1 MSDMPERSH
10 LSPVEAF
17 GVDVRQVRRARGMTM
32 KGLGSATGYS
42 ESYVSKVEAAKQ
54 IPSLKFAI
62 GADRALGTTP
72 LFEHQLQRVLEGDHP
87 PWFRPYVELEQRAV
101 RIQNHSLAFITG
113 LLQTEDY
120 ALAVYRAS
128 IPRLS
133 DEVIKSRVAAR
144 LRRQEILLGAMPPE
158 LWVVLSETCLRT
170 VVGGPGV
177 MARQLEHLSHVAQS
191 LRVTIQVLPFS
202 EGAPPYYLPFAL
214 LDFAKDPSVLHI
226 DGPRG
231 GRRFD
236 DCETVGIAVQQF
248 DRLRANALSPAGS
261 ARWIAEKAEE
271 FRRESGHT
279 DGLVGQVQPQRGGRG
294 RVRRVGP
301 RIRPVGKR
309 GSRSGQ

>member
-1 MSDMPERSH
+1 MSDESERAH

-17 GVDVRQVRRARGMTM
+17 GVDVRQVRQARGMTM
-32 KGLGSATGYS
+32 KGLGRAAGYS

-62 GADRALGTTP
+62 GADRTLGTTP
-72 LFEHQLQRVLEGDHP
+72 LFEHQWRRILEGDHP
-87 PWFRPYVELEQRAV
+87 PWFRPYVELEQRAL
-101 RIQNHSLAFITG
+101 RIQNYSLAFITG

-128 IPRLS
+128 IPRLP
-133 DEVIKSRVAAR
+133 DEVITTRVAAR
-144 LRRQEILLGAMPPE
+144 LRRQKILLGDMPPE
-158 LWVVLSETCLRT
+158 LWVVLNETCLRT
-170 VVGGPGV
+170 VVGGHDV
-177 MARQLEHLSHVAQS
+177 MAEQLDHLSDVTQS
-191 LRVTIQVLPFS
+191 RRITIQVLPFS

-214 LDFAKDPSVLHI
+214 LGFAKEQSVLHI

-236 DCETVGIAVQQF
+236 DCETVGIAAQQF

-261 ARWIAEKAEE
+261 VRWIAERAEE
-271 FRRESGHT
+271 FRRASRHTES
-279 DGLVGQVQPQRGGRG
+279 LVGQVQPQRGRRG
-294 RVRRVGP
+294 RVLGVGA
-301 RIRPVGKR
+301 RIRPVKGR